1 MNQKKNRRSY
11 SREAFE
17 ALKLFK
23 TLISANSLN
32 WVSVIS
38 LKFISANSLKS
49 ELLAYTL
56 NSANALNLVSVYSLF
71 WFSSLLRSTQGLK
84 CGSKVILIF
93 KQLMFSFTYAN
104 VKHNI
109 DREQA
114 KNKEIS
120 IAKNSVNKLF
130 LLLYIS
136 WLT

>member
-1 MNQKKNRRSY
+1 MNQKKNMRSY

-17 ALKLFK
+17 ALKLLK
-23 TLISANSLN
+23 ALISANSLN
-32 WVSVIS
+32 WVSVISLNSVNS

-56 NSANALNLVSVYSLF
+56 NSANALNLVSVYSLL
-71 WFSSLLRSTQGLK
+71 WFSSLLHSTQGLK

-120 IAKNSVNKLF
+120 IAKNP
-130 LLLYIS
+130 
-136 WLT
+136 